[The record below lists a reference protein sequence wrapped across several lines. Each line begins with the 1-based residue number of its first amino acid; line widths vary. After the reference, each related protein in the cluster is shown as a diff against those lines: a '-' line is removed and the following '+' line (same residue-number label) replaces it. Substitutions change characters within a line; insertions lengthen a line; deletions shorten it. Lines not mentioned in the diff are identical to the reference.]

1 MPQTRRNFLGIA
13 AASVATA
20 AAVGV
25 AMKPATLLAA
35 ATGSIKGILFDAF
48 PIFDPRPISALAESL
63 YPGKGS
69 ELDALWRT
77 KLFEYNWL
85 RVASQRYA
93 DFDTVCED
101 ALVCAARIL
110 KLDLSEQNR
119 ARLLDAYLQLKAYPD
134 VLPALTTFKAAG
146 LRLGFLSNLTPKML
160 DAGIKNSRLDGI
172 FDQVLSAELARTYKP
187 DPKAYRMGMDAF
199 NVLAREEIV
208 FAASAEWDAAGA
220 KWFGYP
226 TFWLNRLNLPGEE
239 LGITPDGTGST
250 MADLAN
256 FVKAAG

>member
-1 MPQTRRNFLGIA
+1 MPQTRRKFLSLA
-13 AASVATA
+13 AASAATA
-20 AAVGV
+20 AAMGV

-35 ATGSIKGILFDAF
+35 ATGSVKGILFDAF

-63 YPGKGS
+63 YPNKGA

-85 RVASQRYA
+85 RVASGRYA
-93 DFDTVCED
+93 DFDTVTED

-110 KLDLSEQNR
+110 KLDLTEPNR
-119 ARLLDAYLQLKAYPD
+119 AKLLDAYLQFKAYPD
-134 VLPALTTFKAAG
+134 VLPAITAFKASG

-160 DAGIKNSRLDGI
+160 AAGIKSSGLEGL
-172 FDQVLSAELARTYKP
+172 FDQVLSTESARTFKP

-199 NVLAREEIV
+199 SVLAREEIV
-208 FAASAEWDAAGA
+208 FVASAEWDAAGA
-220 KWFGYP
+220 KWFGYR
-226 TFWLNRLNLPGEE
+226 TFWLNRLNLPAEE
-239 LGITPDGTGST
+239 LGITPDGVGST

-256 FVKAAG
+256 FVKA

>member
-1 MPQTRRNFLGIA
+1 MQTRRNFLSLA

-20 AAVGV
+20 AAMSV
-25 AMKPATLLAA
+25 AVRPAPLLAA
-35 ATGSIKGILFDAF
+35 ATGNIKGILFDAF
-48 PIFDPRPISALAESL
+48 PILDLRPISALAESL
-63 YPGKGS
+63 YPNKGA
-69 ELDALWRT
+69 ELDTLWRT

-101 ALVCAARIL
+101 ALVCATRIL
-110 KLDLSEQNR
+110 KLDLTEQNR

-134 VLPALTTFKAAG
+134 VLPAVTAFKAAG

-160 DAGIKNSRLDGI
+160 AAGIKNSRLDGI
-172 FDQVLSAELARTYKP
+172 FDQILSTESARTFKP

-199 NVLAREEIV
+199 SVLAREEIV
-208 FAASAEWDAAGA
+208 FAASADWDAAGA
-220 KWFGYP
+220 KWFGYH
-226 TFWLNRLNLPGEE
+226 TFWLNRLNLPSEE

-250 MADLAN
+250 MADLVN
-256 FVKAAG
+256 FVKAPG

>member
-1 MPQTRRNFLGIA
+1 MPQTRRKFLSLA
-13 AASVATA
+13 AASAITS
-20 AAVGV
+20 V

-35 ATGSIKGILFDAF
+35 TSGGVKGILFDAF
-48 PIFDPRPISALAESL
+48 PIFDLRPIGALAESL
-63 YPGKGS
+63 YPNKGAA
-69 ELDALWRT
+69 LDTLWRT

-119 ARLLDAYLQLKAYPD
+119 ARLLDAYLQLRAYAD
-134 VLPALTTFKAAG
+134 VLPAIKAFKAAG

-160 DAGIKNSRLDGI
+160 ASGIKNSGLDGL
-172 FDQVLSAELARTYKP
+172 FDQVLSTESARTYKP

-199 NVLAREEIV
+199 SVLARDEIV
-208 FAASAEWDAAGA
+208 FVASAEWDAAGA
-220 KWFGYP
+220 KWFGYR
-226 TFWLNRLNLPGEE
+226 TFWLNRLNLPSEE
-239 LGITPDGTGST
+239 LGITPDGVGST

-256 FVKAAG
+256 FVKA